1 MIKPQQR
8 FSEIIPPAHLTHEV
22 KITPGAKARTNPIL
36 NPAPLRDTTGLH
48 ASARPHAEYFKD
60 ITFKQASPFNKLCEK
75 IYSNITTLNTL
86 DLSKYPN
93 LPKTDINIIKFFQE
107 NNNAL
112 DQALS
117 SLDSS
122 NKLDLDD
129 LTKDNERKTKLT
141 ELILN
146 VNSAI
151 ILLDNSSFLVHL
163 CQTTNPSRLSAIR
176 LKQDIKKLEEQKT
189 IIQSYSEGFKNKDVF
204 KKEKDLPVNKGF
216 GAQNQNSPGTKLDIE
231 STLKQFTEVESPY
244 RTYNFPG
251 NTYIP
256 SFIAALTIIQ
266 KPLTLLKQ
274 FQEENKILNKPL
286 SEKKLK
292 ERINEL
298 IKNNLEL
305 SLENLKIDI
314 TLSKKKLKQ
323 ALDTNPL
330 KNKDTEPPDDKLTE
344 TAMEI
349 GGRFYVDF
357 ISKLHNKV
365 NYSDLP
371 EISSLKEE
379 INNNYIKYLGELVN
393 YEQNS
398 SSAESSPKNL
408 TNLTPNE
415 IIPPDLNFFPDGA
428 PPNYSEKLLEFWENI
443 LQNRHVDKEGASFLV
458 RNDMANKNFSKTHPS
473 QDDLLKPGTNIEY
486 LRQENFEMRTI
497 GNYREIRFLIGLQ
510 TLAKNRDDLIIIVPN
525 TVGWLN
531 NRGGTDVLIIK
542 KNKENKE
549 NAKILAVD
557 CKSSESARKRHSND
571 NSPAIPYAPPNSN
584 LYFKSKTKTVPADS
598 LLIADP
604 NQQLIN
610 DLITLFYRRG
620 AKNLEIV
627 NEIESKL
634 IDKKISSNPSP
645 NFYRL
650 QDTKE
655 AREFEK
661 TISDALQE
669 AYTQNQKSKTQ

>member
-1 MIKPQQR
+1 MIKPQHR
-8 FSEIIPPAHLTHEV
+8 FSEIIPPAHLTNVV
-22 KITPGAKARTNPIL
+22 KTTPGTKAPTDPIL
-36 NPAPLRDTTGLH
+36 NPPPLRDTTGLH
-48 ASARPHAEYFKD
+48 ASPPHAEYFKD
-60 ITFKQASPFNKLCEK
+60 ITFEKASPFNKLCEEM
-75 IYSNITTLNTL
+75 YSNLTTLNTL

-93 LPKTDINIIKFFQE
+93 LPKNDINIINFFQE

-117 SLDSS
+117 SLNSS

-129 LTKDNERKTKLT
+129 LTKDNERKTNLL
-141 ELILN
+141 ELIHN

-151 ILLDNSSFLVHL
+151 ILLDNSSFFVHL
-163 CQTTNPSRLSAIR
+163 CQTTDPSRLSAIR
-176 LKQDIKKLEEQKT
+176 LKQDIEKLEEQKT
-189 IIQSYSEGFKNKDVF
+189 IIQSYSERFKNKDVF

-216 GAQNQNSPGTKLDIE
+216 KTQNQNSPGTKLDLE

-244 RTYNFPG
+244 RTYNVRG

-266 KPLTLLKQ
+266 EPLTLLKN
-274 FQEENKILNKPL
+274 FQEENKTLKKSL
-286 SEKKLK
+286 SEKQLK
-292 ERINEL
+292 ERVNEE

-305 SLENLKIDI
+305 SLENLKIEI
-314 TLSKKKLKQ
+314 ICSKKKLKQ
-323 ALDTNPL
+323 ALGTNPL

-344 TAMEI
+344 TAMKI

-357 ISKLHNKV
+357 ISKLRNKV
-365 NYSDLP
+365 NYIDLP
-371 EISSLKEE
+371 EISSLNKD

-398 SSAESSPKNL
+398 SSTESSQKNF

-443 LQNRHVDKEGASFLV
+443 LQNSHVGKEGVSFLV

-473 QDDLLKPGTNIEY
+473 HDDLLRPGKNNEY

-510 TLAKNRDDLIIIVPN
+510 TLAKNQDDLIIIVPN
-525 TVGWLN
+525 TVGSLN
-531 NRGGTDVLIIK
+531 NYGGTDVLIIK
-542 KNKENKE
+542 KNKENTE
-549 NAKILAVD
+549 ILAVD

-571 NSPAIPYAPPNSN
+571 NSTAIPYTPPNSN
-584 LYFKSKTKTVPADS
+584 LYFESKTKKKVIASSP
-598 LLIADP
+598 LIADP

-610 DLITLFYRRG
+610 DLKTLLYRGG

-627 NEIESKL
+627 KEIESNL
-634 IDKKISSNPSP
+634 TDTKIFSNPSK
-645 NFYRL
+645 NFYQL
-650 QDTKE
+650 KDTTE
-655 AREFEK
+655 ARLFEK
-661 TISDALQE
+661 TISKALQ
-669 AYTQNQKSKTQ
+669 QKYNEKQS